1 VTATAT
7 AGWVPLTDRPLSRMV
22 CMPRSPRLAN
32 LGLDF
37 VRGAGGEC
45 GLKRSPTDCHFGGVY
60 SVQSSSVNLESIT
73 LRDHIIVRPKR
84 CGTWEVSPIQRMG
97 GSSIHRYASGL
108 YRIESAMWHGPPPI
122 LLLSR
127 GDSETC
133 APGRSLGN
141 AFLDKTCRD
150 RKPIFNFSL
159 LLFFSTLSTNYV
171 HKSQDSTQKAT
182 PNKIKSNVPPP
193 PTAGQ

>member
-45 GLKRSPTDCHFGGVY
+45 GLKRSPTDCHFDGVY
-60 SVQSSSVNLESIT
+60 SVQSSSVNLDSIT

-97 GSSIHRYASGL
+97 GPSIHRYASGL

-122 LLLSR
+122 LL
-127 GDSETC
+127 
-133 APGRSLGN
+133 
-141 AFLDKTCRD
+141 
-150 RKPIFNFSL
+150 
-159 LLFFSTLSTNYV
+159 TLSWRFGDMRTG
-171 HKSQDSTQKAT
+171 
-182 PNKIKSNVPPP
+182 PVPWQCIP
-193 PTAGQ
+193 